1 MNWRCKMKKYICQ
14 SSLLLAGLVTTL
26 MATYSVQANSHI
38 VAEGDSLYSIAD
50 QYGVDPYQLA
60 EANG

>member
-1 MNWRCKMKKYICQ
+1 MKKYICQ
-14 SSLLLAGLVTTL
+14 SSLLLVGLVTTL

-50 QYGVDPYQLA
+50 QYGLDPC
-60 EANG
+60 